1 MSGELIYTY
10 DNITSQYSVL
20 NVDIEYIEWLCEDYC
35 AYCGAL
41 LQGDKCIAC
50 EAVGQSAG
58 ELTNTTKVE
67 IVGDLNHSQRL
78 LKLGKN
84 SILYVCERVHSN
96 YETMPELP
104 TVIMEIRVV
113 KLLKKSVGKM
123 SSKMA
128 KEIAQA
134 DSYFFQPSYNCYTDW
149 KDSARSDSPVVTVI
163 MQCEIK
169 VV

>member
-10 DNITSQYSVL
+10 DNITNQYSVL

-35 AYCGAL
+35 TYCGAL
-41 LQGDKCIAC
+41 LQGDKCTAC
-50 EAVGQSAG
+50 QAVGQSAG

-67 IVGDLNHSQRL
+67 IVGDLKHSQRL
-78 LKLGKN
+78 LKLGN
-84 SILYVCERVHSN
+84 GSILYVCKRVYSN
-96 YETMPELP
+96 RETMFELP
-104 TVIMEIRVV
+104 TLIMEIRVV

-128 KEIAQA
+128 KAVQN
-134 DSYFFQPSYNCYTDW
+134 DSYFFRPSYNYNVW
-149 KDSARSDSPVVTVI
+149 EEEARSDKPVVTVI
-163 MQCEIK
+163 MQCEIR

>member
-10 DNITSQYSVL
+10 DKLTHQYSVL
-20 NVDIEYIEWLCEDYC
+20 NVDIEYIEWLCDDYC
-35 AYCGAL
+35 TYCGAL
-41 LQGDKCIAC
+41 LQGDRCTSC
-50 EAVGQSAG
+50 QAVGQSAG
-58 ELTNTTKVE
+58 EITNTAKVE

-84 SILYVCERVHSN
+84 GMLYVCERTYSN
-96 YETMPELP
+96 YETMFEL
-104 TVIMEIRVV
+104 TTLIMEIRVV

-128 KEIAQA
+128 AAVNENA
-134 DSYFFQPSYNCYTDW
+134 YFIRPSYNYYSHW
-149 KDSARSDSPVVTVI
+149 ESQDSDKPVVTVV